1 MILKEVSSMK
11 MMRRFLTALG
21 LTGLRAMPVS
31 AAEVAYTSVLSGT
44 VTSVAAVGQTVQE
57 GDVLLTVNTLTGPM
71 AAARAQSA
79 GVVKSVAVSAGS
91 TVNAGETALVV
102 ETE

>member
-1 MILKEVSSMK
+1 
-11 MMRRFLTALG
+11 MMVALG
-21 LTGLRAMPVS
+21 LAAMAVMPVS

-44 VTSVAAVGQTVQE
+44 VTTVSAVGTVVRE

-79 GVVKSVAVSAGS
+79 GVVKYVAVGAGS
-91 TVNAGETALVV
+91 TVNAGETVVVV
-102 ETE
+102 EAE

>member
-1 MILKEVSSMK
+1 MIV
-11 MMRRFLTALG
+11 ALG
-21 LTGLRAMPVS
+21 LAAMAVMPVS

-44 VTSVAAVGQTVQE
+44 VTTVSAVGTVVRE

-79 GVVKSVAVSAGS
+79 GVVKSVAVRAGS
-91 TVNAGETALVV
+91 TVNAGETVVVV
-102 ETE
+102 EAE

>member
-1 MILKEVSSMK
+1 MIA
-11 MMRRFLTALG
+11 ALG
-21 LTGLRAMPVS
+21 LAAMAVMPVS

-44 VTSVAAVGQTVQE
+44 VTTVSAVGTVVRE

-79 GVVKSVAVSAGS
+79 GVVKSVSVGAGS
-91 TVNAGETALVV
+91 TVNAGETVVVV
-102 ETE
+102 EAE

>member
-1 MILKEVSSMK
+1 MIV
-11 MMRRFLTALG
+11 ALG
-21 LTGLRAMPVS
+21 LAAMAVMPVS

-44 VTSVAAVGQTVQE
+44 VTTVSAVGTVVRE

-79 GVVKSVAVSAGS
+79 VVKSVAVGAGS
-91 TVNAGETALVV
+91 TVNAGETVVVV
-102 ETE
+102 EAE

>member
-1 MILKEVSSMK
+1 MKKLKKMIV
-11 MMRRFLTALG
+11 ALG
-21 LTGLRAMPVS
+21 LAAMAVMPVS

-44 VTSVAAVGQTVQE
+44 VTTVSAVGTVVRE

-79 GVVKSVAVSAGS
+79 GVVKSVAVGAGS
-91 TVNAGETALVV
+91 AVNAGETVVVV
-102 ETE
+102 EAE

>member
-1 MILKEVSSMK
+1 MIV
-11 MMRRFLTALG
+11 ALG
-21 LTGLRAMPVS
+21 LAAMAVMPVS

-44 VTSVAAVGQTVQE
+44 VTTVSAVGTVVRE

-79 GVVKSVAVSAGS
+79 GVVKSVAVGAGS
-91 TVNAGETALVV
+91 KVNAGETVVVV
-102 ETE
+102 EAE

>member
-1 MILKEVSSMK
+1 MKKLKKMIV
-11 MMRRFLTALG
+11 ALG
-21 LTGLRAMPVS
+21 LAAMAVMPVS

-44 VTSVAAVGQTVQE
+44 VTTVSAVGTVVRE

-79 GVVKSVAVSAGS
+79 GVVKSVAVGAGS
-91 TVNAGETALVV
+91 TFNAGETVVVV
-102 ETE
+102 EAE

>member
-1 MILKEVSSMK
+1 MIV
-11 MMRRFLTALG
+11 ALG
-21 LTGLRAMPVS
+21 LAAMAVMPVS

-44 VTSVAAVGQTVQE
+44 VTTVSAVGTVVRE

-79 GVVKSVAVSAGS
+79 GVVKSVSVGAGS
-91 TVNAGETALVV
+91 TVNAGETVVVV
-102 ETE
+102 EAE

>member
-1 MILKEVSSMK
+1 MKKLKKMIV
-11 MMRRFLTALG
+11 ALG
-21 LTGLRAMPVS
+21 LAAMAVMPVS

-44 VTSVAAVGQTVQE
+44 VTTVSAVGTVVRE

-79 GVVKSVAVSAGS
+79 GVVKSVAVGAGS
-91 TVNAGETALVV
+91 TINAGEPVVVV
-102 ETE
+102 EAE

>member
-1 MILKEVSSMK
+1 
-11 MMRRFLTALG
+11 MMVALG
-21 LTGLRAMPVS
+21 LAAMAVMPVS

-44 VTSVAAVGQTVQE
+44 VTTVSAVGTVVRE

-79 GVVKSVAVSAGS
+79 GVVKSVSVGAGS
-91 TVNAGETALVV
+91 TVNAGETVVVV
-102 ETE
+102 EAE

>member
-1 MILKEVSSMK
+1 
-11 MMRRFLTALG
+11 MMVALG
-21 LTGLRAMPVS
+21 LAAMAVMPVS

-44 VTSVAAVGQTVQE
+44 VTTVSAVGTVVRE

-79 GVVKSVAVSAGS
+79 GVVKSVVVGAGS
-91 TVNAGETALVV
+91 NVNAGETVVVV
-102 ETE
+102 EAE

>member
-1 MILKEVSSMK
+1 MKKLKKMIV
-11 MMRRFLTALG
+11 ALG
-21 LTGLRAMPVS
+21 LAAMAVMPVS

-44 VTSVAAVGQTVQE
+44 VTTVSAVGTVVRE

-79 GVVKSVAVSAGS
+79 GVVTVSYTHLRAH
-91 TVNAGETALVV
+91 ET
-102 ETE
+102 

>member
-1 MILKEVSSMK
+1 MKKLKKMIV
-11 MMRRFLTALG
+11 ALG
-21 LTGLRAMPVS
+21 LAAMAVMPVS

-44 VTSVAAVGQTVQE
+44 VTTVSAVGTVVRE

-79 GVVKSVAVSAGS
+79 GVVKSVAVGAGS
-91 TVNAGETALVV
+91 NVNAGETVVVV
-102 ETE
+102 EAE

>member
-1 MILKEVSSMK
+1 MKKLKK
-11 MMRRFLTALG
+11 MMVALG
-21 LTGLRAMPVS
+21 LAAMAVMPVS

-44 VTSVAAVGQTVQE
+44 VTTVSAVGTVVRE

-79 GVVKSVAVSAGS
+79 GVVKSVSVGAGS
-91 TVNAGETALVV
+91 TVNAGETVVVV
-102 ETE
+102 EAE

>member
-1 MILKEVSSMK
+1 MKKLKKVMV
-11 MMRRFLTALG
+11 ALG
-21 LTGLRAMPVS
+21 LAAMAVMPVS

-44 VTSVAAVGQTVQE
+44 VTTVSAVGTVVRE

-79 GVVKSVAVSAGS
+79 GVVKSVAVGAGS
-91 TVNAGETALVV
+91 TVNAGEPVVVV
-102 ETE
+102 EAE

>member
-1 MILKEVSSMK
+1 MIV
-11 MMRRFLTALG
+11 ALG
-21 LTGLRAMPVS
+21 LAAMAVTPVS

-44 VTSVAAVGQTVQE
+44 VTTVSAVGTVVRE

-79 GVVKSVAVSAGS
+79 GVVKSVAVGAGS
-91 TVNAGETALVV
+91 TVNAGEPVVVV
-102 ETE
+102 EAE

>member
-1 MILKEVSSMK
+1 MKKLKK
-11 MMRRFLTALG
+11 MMVALG
-21 LTGLRAMPVS
+21 LAAMAVMPVS

-44 VTSVAAVGQTVQE
+44 VTTVSAVGTVVRE

-79 GVVKSVAVSAGS
+79 GVVKSVAVGAGS
-91 TVNAGETALVV
+91 TVNAGEPVVVV
-102 ETE
+102 EAE

>member
-1 MILKEVSSMK
+1 MKKLKKMIV
-11 MMRRFLTALG
+11 ALG
-21 LTGLRAMPVS
+21 LAAMAVMPVS

-44 VTSVAAVGQTVQE
+44 VTTVSAVGTVVRE

-79 GVVKSVAVSAGS
+79 GVVKSVAVGAGS
-91 TVNAGETALVV
+91 TVNAGEPVVVV
-102 ETE
+102 EAE